1 MRVDTKPVETDCT
14 RTLGKS
20 GKFVF
25 QTNLNYLD
33 LGDILIYSKNQMKKK
48 TNKKKPGKK
57 NPKKKKEQ
65 LAAKVSE
72 RMYDS

>member
-1 MRVDTKPVETDCT
+1 MRVDIKPVEIDCT

-33 LGDILIYSKNQMKKK
+33 LGDILIYSKNQTKKK
-48 TNKKKPGKK
+48 KIKQKKPGQKTL
-57 NPKKKKEQ
+57 KKKGTTSCQ
-65 LAAKVSE
+65 S
-72 RMYDS
+72 